1 VPDALFLVELG
12 GVTLL
17 LAVLSRIAVRFG
29 FSPIPLY
36 LFAGLAFGEGG
47 VAPLVTAEGFIEAG
61 AEIGLILLLFTLGL
75 EYSTR
80 ELVDALRASTTAG
93 ALDAVST
100 RRRGSRSG

>member
-1 VPDALFLVELG
+1 VPDAVFLVELG

-36 LFAGLAFGEGG
+36 LFAGLAFGRGG

-75 EYSTR
+75 EYSAR
-80 ELVDALRASTTAG
+80 ELVDALRASTTSAHSTHS
-93 ALDAVST
+93 ST
-100 RRRGSRSG
+100 RRRDSRSG

>member
-1 VPDALFLVELG
+1 MPDALFLVELG

-36 LFAGLAFGEGG
+36 LFAGLAFGDGG

-61 AEIGLILLLFTLGL
+61 AEIGLILLLSRWAW
-75 EYSTR
+75 STR
-80 ELVDALRASTTAG
+80 RANSWMLFARQRPPVHSTPS
-93 ALDAVST
+93 ST
-100 RRRGSRSG
+100 RRRDSRSG